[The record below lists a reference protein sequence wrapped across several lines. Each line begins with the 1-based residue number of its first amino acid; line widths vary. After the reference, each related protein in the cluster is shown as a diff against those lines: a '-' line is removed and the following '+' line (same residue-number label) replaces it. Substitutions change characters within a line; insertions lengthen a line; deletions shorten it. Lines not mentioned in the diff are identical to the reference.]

1 MRRTLLTGLTAVLL
15 SVPAF
20 SQMMGG
26 MHGGMGGQMGP
37 MMMPYGYYMP
47 MMPMMMMPMM
57 GGMMGGMMMHDPEVM
72 KIVREHQMQ
81 CKRELM
87 KKLATRPAFIEKMIH
102 ILVMNPE
109 AVKKTLEKNPK
120 LRGKLQELLK

>member
-1 MRRTLLTGLTAVLL
+1 MKKMLLGTFTAFLL

-26 MHGGMGGQMGP
+26 QMGP
-37 MMMPYGYYMP
+37 MMMMPYGYYMP

-57 GGMMGGMMMHDPEVM
+57 GGMMMMQDPETM
-72 KIVREHQMQ
+72 KIIREHQMQ

-87 KKLATRPAFIEKMIH
+87 RKLATRPAFIEKMIH
-102 ILVMNPE
+102 ILVMNPD
-109 AVKKTLEKNPK
+109 AVKRTLEKNPELK
-120 LRGKLQELLK
+120 EKMRELLR